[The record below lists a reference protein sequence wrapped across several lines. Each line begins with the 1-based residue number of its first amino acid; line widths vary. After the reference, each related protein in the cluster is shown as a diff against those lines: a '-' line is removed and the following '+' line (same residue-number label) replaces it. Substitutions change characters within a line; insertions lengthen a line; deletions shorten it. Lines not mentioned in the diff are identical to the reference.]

1 MNSTQF
7 FTQEEIIS
15 QPGAWH
21 QTLGQLA
28 KQGLGDFPGIQH
40 YQQVLFVGCGST
52 YYLSIWA
59 ARAIQAA
66 TGVLCRALPSS
77 ELMLFP
83 DAWLTPNE
91 ETLLV
96 ALSRSGETSE
106 TLEALDLFKARG
118 HSHSLAITCY
128 PESTLAARCQYLVGL
143 PAGQERSVAQTRSFT
158 NMMMGVASLAQ
169 GAPSAAVVESVP
181 MSARELL
188 RSVAPIAEELGRD
201 GKLQRFFYLGS
212 HALYGLASEAMLKMK
227 EMSLSYAEAFHFLE
241 FRHGPM
247 SMVSGESLV
256 IGLLGQPA
264 NDYEMAVL
272 RDMKA
277 LGAKLVALAP
287 QGALPA
293 ANPADHLITFPNTG
307 AGIWAEALY
316 LPALQLMA
324 YERAVANGLNPDR
337 PENLEA
343 VVVIE

>member
-7 FTQEEIIS
+7 FTEQEITS

-28 KQGLGDFPGIQH
+28 QHGLEGFPGIQH
-40 YQQVLFVGCGST
+40 YKQVLFIGCGST

-59 ARAIQAA
+59 ARATQAA
-66 TGVLCRALPSS
+66 TGVMCRPLPSS

-83 DAWLTPNE
+83 DTWLMPKG

-106 TLEALDLFKARG
+106 TLEALEAFKAAGRG
-118 HSHSLAITCY
+118 HALAITCY
-128 PESTLAARCQYLVGL
+128 PESTLAARCQHLISV
-143 PAGQERSVAQTRSFT
+143 PAGQEQSVAQTRSFT
-158 NMMMGVASLAQ
+158 NMMLGVASLVQ
-169 GAPSAAVVESVP
+169 GAPSSSVLESIP
-181 MSARELL
+181 TGARELL
-188 RSVAPIAEELGRD
+188 QSSPSIAATLGQD
-201 GKLQRFFYLGS
+201 NSIQRFFYLGS
-212 HALYGLASEAMLKMK
+212 HALFGLASEAMLKMK

-247 SMVSGESLV
+247 SMISEESLV
-256 IGLLGQPA
+256 VGLLGQPA
-264 NDYEMAVL
+264 SDYEMAVL

-277 LGAKLVALAP
+277 MGAKLVAVAP
-287 QGALPA
+287 HDALPA
-293 ANPADHLITFPNTG
+293 TGVVDHLIPFPRTG
-307 AGIWAEALY
+307 AGIWEQVFY

-324 YERAVANGLNPDR
+324 YERALAKGFNPDR
-337 PENLEA
+337 PKNLEA